1 MSAATT
7 TTPEAAPEL
16 LIPADTQRDPRAGL
30 RPWILRLVLFAALA
44 LGWELFS
51 RQVNGLLVPSFLDIV
66 EGLRTQ
72 IVEPRVWEAFLISN
86 QSLALGF
93 FAAVV
98 TGVPVG
104 FLMGRF
110 RVLER
115 ILNPYNRILLVAPL
129 AGFIPVLTLTVGLGI
144 TSRVIVVW
152 SFAVV
157 MVVVNCQ
164 AGVRQVP
171 GELIAMARVFGSSE
185 LDIWKRVLLP
195 GALPAV
201 LVGFRIAL
209 GRAVTGM
216 VIVELLMV
224 SVGIGGLIL
233 RAQSFFRAG
242 DLYAI
247 VVLVVLEALVLISV
261 LDWVSSKL
269 LRWKQ

>member
-1 MSAATT
+1 MTTSIQPTSSRNLTAALK
-7 TTPEAAPEL
+7 PWL
-16 LIPADTQRDPRAGL
+16 LRIG
-30 RPWILRLVLFAALA
+30 LFALLA
-44 LGWELFS
+44 AGWEWFS
-51 RQVNGLLVPSFLDIV
+51 RQVRGLLVPSFFDIV

-72 IVEPRVWEAFLISN
+72 IFEPRVWEGFLISN

-93 FAAVV
+93 LAAVV

-110 RVLER
+110 RTAER

-129 AGFIPVLTLTVGLGI
+129 AGFIPVLTLTVGLGL

-164 AGVRQVP
+164 AGVRQVS
-171 GELIAMARVFGSSE
+171 GELIAMARVFGASE
-185 LDIWKRVLLP
+185 LEVWKRVLLP

-247 VVLVVLEALVLISV
+247 VVLVVLEAILLISV
-261 LDWVSSKL
+261 LDWISAKL
-269 LRWKQ
+269 LPWKQGDSFAVTS